1 MLFCGDAVPVEPEPA
16 AELGPASSNFCAGR
30 AGPPGFGR
38 EPGFLPGCLMAAW
51 PQGSRVESERWRT
64 RLGIG
69 AS

>member
-38 EPGFLPGCLMAAW
+38 EPGFLPGCFDGCLAARES
-51 PQGSRVESERWRT
+51 GRV
-64 RLGIG
+64 
-69 AS
+69 